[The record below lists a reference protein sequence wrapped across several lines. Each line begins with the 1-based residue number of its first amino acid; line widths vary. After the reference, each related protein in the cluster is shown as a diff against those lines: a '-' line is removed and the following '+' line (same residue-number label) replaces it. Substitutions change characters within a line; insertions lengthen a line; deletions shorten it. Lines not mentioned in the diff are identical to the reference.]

1 MFLGLFFFG
10 FFKVASLKTEGDAQ
24 VMSEIVEQAEIPLP
38 TLPLKMKNLPSE
50 REFYIPSV
58 DLLTAQ
64 VKMLT
69 SQVDISQT
77 ILDFISRYIDIHKK
91 KIASEP

>member
-1 MFLGLFFFG
+1 M
-10 FFKVASLKTEGDAQ
+10 KTEGDAQ
-24 VMSEIVEQAEIPLP
+24 VMGEIVEQAEIPLP